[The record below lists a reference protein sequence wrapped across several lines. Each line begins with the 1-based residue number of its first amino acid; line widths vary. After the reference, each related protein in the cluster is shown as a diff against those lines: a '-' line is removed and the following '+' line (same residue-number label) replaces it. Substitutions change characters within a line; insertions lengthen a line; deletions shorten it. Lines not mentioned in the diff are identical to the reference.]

1 MSITNLL
8 MQLVFYVF
16 AVGAISSA
24 LVVVTSRHPVK
35 AILFLVLTFV
45 ASAGLWIL
53 LHAEF
58 LALILVVVYVGA
70 VMTLFLFVV
79 MMLNLEP
86 GQLRAHLVS
95 YYPLGILLV
104 LFMLAILTVLVGPQY
119 FGLDQVSMPAHHP
132 PQHSNVYQLGYT
144 LYTQFLYPFELAG
157 VILLVAMVA
166 AIALAFTGQGKR
178 KQKQP
183 HEQINIDSS
192 QRITLMRDLDNEQRG
207 S

>member
-1 MSITNLL
+1 MTITDLL
-8 MQLVFYVF
+8 MHLIFYVF
-16 AVGAISSA
+16 AIGAISSA
-24 LVVVTSRHPVK
+24 FVVVTSRHPVK

-45 ASAGLWIL
+45 ASAGLWIM

-86 GQLRAHLVS
+86 GQLRSQLVS
-95 YYPLGILLV
+95 YYPLGIVLV
-104 LFMLAILTVLVGPQY
+104 LFLLAILAVLVGPQY
-119 FGLDQVSMPAHHP
+119 FGGDTVSHIANQAPK
-132 PQHSNVYQLGYT
+132 HSNVYQLGHT

-157 VILLVAMVA
+157 VILLVAMIA
-166 AIALAFTGQGKR
+166 AIALCFSGQGKR

-183 HEQINIDSS
+183 AEQIKVDSS
-192 QRITLMRDLDNEQRG
+192 RRIRLMRDLDNE
-207 S
+207 

>member
-1 MSITNLL
+1 MTITNLL
-8 MQLVFYVF
+8 MHVIFYVF
-16 AVGAISSA
+16 AISAISSA
-24 LVVVTSRHPVK
+24 LVVVSSRHPVK

-45 ASAGLWIL
+45 ASAGMWVM

-86 GQLRAHLVS
+86 GQLRGQLVR
-95 YYPLGILLV
+95 YYPVGILLV
-104 LFMLAILTVLVGPQY
+104 LLLMAILAVLVGPAY
-119 FGLDQVSMPAHHP
+119 FGDQNVSVVGAQTGHP
-132 PQHSNVYQLGYT
+132 SNVYKLGHT

-166 AIALAFTGQGKR
+166 AITLSFSGHGKR

-183 HEQINIDSS
+183 AEQIKVDSS
-192 QRITLMRDLDNEQRG
+192 RRIRLMRDLDNEQ
-207 S
+207 